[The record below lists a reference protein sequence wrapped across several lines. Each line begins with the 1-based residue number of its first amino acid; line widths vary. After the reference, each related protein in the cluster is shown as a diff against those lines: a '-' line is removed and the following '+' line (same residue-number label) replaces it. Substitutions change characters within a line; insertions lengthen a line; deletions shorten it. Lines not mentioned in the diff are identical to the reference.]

1 MVGTLFLVATP
12 IGNLEDITLRAIR
25 ILKEVDFI
33 AAEDTRHSLKLL
45 NHLGISK
52 PLISYYKQKEA
63 SKSSYLVDE
72 LLSGKNIALISD
84 AGTPVISDPGETV
97 VSLAIENGIPVVPVP
112 GPCAIIS
119 ALIASGISATSFS
132 FFGFLP
138 VSKKEKFEK
147 LESIKNYETT
157 LVFYEAPHKLTAT
170 LEAMLEILGDRSIVL
185 CRELTKVHE
194 EFIRGKLSDVLTML
208 SEPKGEFVLIVEG
221 NLHNKEENIAILNN
235 LSLEEHY
242 KFYENQGFSKKE
254 IIKKVARDRGVAKNE
269 IYQYFVVR

>member
-1 MVGTLFLVATP
+1 MTGVLYLVATP

-25 ILKEVDFI
+25 ILKEVDLI

-52 PLISYYKQKEA
+52 PLVSYYKQKEA
-63 SKSSYLVDE
+63 SKSSFLIDE

-97 VSLAIENGIPVVPVP
+97 VTLAIKHNITVVPVP

-119 ALIASGISATSFS
+119 ALIASGISANSFS

-138 VSKKEKFEK
+138 VAKKEKFEK
-147 LESIKNYETT
+147 LESVKDYETT
-157 LVFYEAPHKLTAT
+157 LVFYEAPHKLINT
-170 LEAMLEILGDRSIVL
+170 LEAMLEVFGNRSIVL

-194 EFIRGKLSDVLTML
+194 EFIRGNLADIIYEL

-221 NLHNKEENIAILNN
+221 NTHKKEDEIAILNS

-242 KFYENQGFSKKE
+242 SFYEKQGFSKKD
-254 IIKKVARDRGVAKNE
+254 IVKKIAKDKGVNKNE
-269 IYQYFVVR
+269 IYQHFIKK

>member
-84 AGTPVISDPGETV
+84 AGTPVISYPGETV

-147 LESIKNYETT
+147 LEAIKNYETT

-170 LEAMLEILGDRSIVL
+170 LEAMLEVLGDRSIVL

-194 EFIRGKLSDVLTML
+194 EFIRGKLSDVISKL

-221 NLHNKEENIAILNN
+221 NLHKKEESIAILNN

-242 KFYENQGFSKKE
+242 KFYEKQGFSKKE
-254 IIKKVARDRGVAKNE
+254 IIKKVAKDRGVAKNE
-269 IYQYFVVR
+269 IYQHFVID

>member
-119 ALIASGISATSFS
+119 ALIASGISATSFT

-147 LESIKNYETT
+147 LEAIKNYETT

-170 LEAMLEILGDRSIVL
+170 LEAMLEVLGDRSIVL

-194 EFIRGKLSDVLTML
+194 EFIRGKLSDAISKL

-221 NLHNKEENIAILNN
+221 NLHKKEENIAILNN

-254 IIKKVARDRGVAKNE
+254 IIKKVAKDRGVAKNE
-269 IYQYFVVR
+269 IYQHFVID

>member
-97 VSLAIENGIPVVPVP
+97 VSLAIENDIPVVPVP

-119 ALIASGISATSFS
+119 ALIASGISANSFS

-147 LESIKNYETT
+147 LETIKNYETT

-170 LEAMLEILGDRSIVL
+170 LEAMLEVLGDRSIVL

-194 EFIRGKLSDVLTML
+194 EFIRGKLSDVISKL

-221 NLHNKEENIAILNN
+221 NLHKKEESIAILNN

-242 KFYENQGFSKKE
+242 KFYEKQGFSKKE
-254 IIKKVARDRGVAKNE
+254 IIKKIAKDRGVAKNE
-269 IYQYFVVR
+269 ISQHFVID

>member
-147 LESIKNYETT
+147 LEAIKNYETT

-170 LEAMLEILGDRSIVL
+170 LEAMLEVLGDRSIVL

-194 EFIRGKLSDVLTML
+194 EFIRGKLSDVLTKL

-221 NLHNKEENIAILNN
+221 NLHKKEESIAILNN

-254 IIKKVARDRGVAKNE
+254 IIKKIAKDRGVAKNE
-269 IYQYFVVR
+269 IYQHFVID